1 MDKILFLFLGYLD
14 FICTNTIICKIHL
27 CKYSELT
34 KTNEVLKIKN
44 MEDVDTFSN
53 IKIPIFTY
61 CQKFKN

>member
-14 FICTNTIICKIHL
+14 FICTNTTIYKIHL

-44 MEDVDTFSN
+44 MEDVDTL
-53 IKIPIFTY
+53 
-61 CQKFKN
+61 